1 MRTTVHHKTFEAME
15 RNADIK
21 HISQIAHEAAGGKD
35 LEQMRKSEAEYL
47 GKREARKAAISQE
60 ASENLQEYWQKV
72 FAERPAKQPALMVTR
87 RIVQEMAYEEA
98 RRKFWAILQM
108 RAAHIAVNSGNPDFK
123 WIFDE
128 KQAEQIGNLLRY
140 FINDLESRY
149 PLTKGLFVYGAP
161 GTGKTEIMQALA
173 RFTEEYEL
181 TKKFELVNMP
191 AVYDS
196 ARRGNDEV
204 ATQEQYDRCFDEFGR
219 ITGSVLQYGNPID
232 LNEGILEARYIR
244 FQRYGQITHL
254 ITNSTPNST
263 EKMFS
268 PALYDRIRVMCTGV
282 LFEGKS
288 KRK

>member
-1 MRTTVHHKTFEAME
+1 ME
-15 RNADIK
+15 RKSDIQ
-21 HISQIAHEAAGGKD
+21 HISRIAQEAAGGKSLED
-35 LEQMRKSEAEYL
+35 LQRAEANYL
-47 GKREARKAAISQE
+47 QRKAEQSAERSQAAAE
-60 ASENLQEYWQKV
+60 ALKEYWGNV
-72 FAERPAKQPALMVTR
+72 FAEKPQKQPAFMVTR
-87 RIVQEMAYEEA
+87 RTAQEMDYDEA
-98 RRKFWAILQM
+98 RKKFWAILQL
-108 RAAHIAVNSGNPDFK
+108 RAAHIAMNTGNPEFK

-128 KQAEQIGNLLRY
+128 KQAEQIGHLLRY
-140 FINDLESRY
+140 FINDPDSRY

-161 GTGKTEIMQALA
+161 GTGKTEVMQALG

-232 LNEGILEARYIR
+232 LNEGIIEARYIR

-254 ITNSTPNST
+254 ITNATPNST

-268 PALYDRIRVMCTGV
+268 PALYDRIRSMCASV
-282 LFEGKS
+282 LFEGQS